1 MNLDP
6 NVAAEKSPTGLAGV
20 YLSFVTRMTVGII
33 CAGTAAVLTILWGC
47 RVAHSRSISDSW
59 LQVLGGLVIIGAL
72 NWGFIGLFNYDL
84 IAAVFGQSEM
94 ALRIVDSI
102 IGIAAVLFIVMMFM
116 NSEKYKK

>member
-1 MNLDP
+1 MHD
-6 NVAAEKSPTGLAGV
+6 VKK
-20 YLSFVTRMTVGII
+20 Y
-33 CAGTAAVLTILWGC
+33 VLKPL
-47 RVAHSRSISDSW
+47 
-59 LQVLGGLVIIGAL
+59 VLIGAL